1 VISPVVSLAW
11 WRQHRDQVVLAD
23 VRWYLDGR
31 SGRDAYGAGHLPGAV
46 FVDLDRWLAAGAS
59 PEAGRH
65 PLPGPAV
72 FAEGMARLGIADG
85 STVVAYDDAGG
96 TVAARLVWMLRA
108 TGHAAALLDGG
119 IPAYRG
125 PLEQAPLE
133 QAPLEQA
140 PLGQAPL
147 GQAPLG
153 QALPERP
160 AASFT
165 PRPWPAG
172 RLAGLGD
179 ATDPGLVVLDARD
192 RARYRGDSEPV
203 DPRPGHIPGARSLP
217 CRENLAPDG
226 TFLPAGRLRERLA
239 GVGVT
244 DAAQVVSYCGSGV
257 TACHNL
263 LVLEYAGL
271 GHGRLYPG
279 SWSQYSHTTRPAA
292 LGDAPA

>member
-1 VISPVVSLAW
+1 MTGVIGPVVSVSW
-11 WRQHRDQVVLAD
+11 WQQHRDEVVLAD

-46 FVDLDRWLAAGAS
+46 FVDLDRVLAAEPS

-65 PLPGPAV
+65 PLPGPAT
-72 FAEGMARLGIADG
+72 FAGGMAGLGIADDT
-85 STVVAYDDAGG
+85 TVVAYDDAGG

-119 IPAYRG
+119 LPAYRG
-125 PLEQAPLE
+125 PLEQAP
-133 QAPLEQA
+133 PK
-140 PLGQAPL
+140 
-147 GQAPLG
+147 
-153 QALPERP
+153 RP
-160 AASFT
+160 PATFT
-165 PRPWPAG
+165 PRPWPAD

-179 ATDPGLVVLDARD
+179 AADPGLIVLDARD
-192 RARYRGDSEPV
+192 RVRYRGDSEPV

-226 TFLPAGRLRERLA
+226 TFLPVAQLRERLA
-239 GVGVT
+239 EAGVT

-263 LVLEYAGL
+263 LMLEHTGL
-271 GHGRLYPG
+271 GEGRLYPG
-279 SWSQYSHTTRPAA
+279 SWSQYSHTTLPAA
-292 LGDAPA
+292 LGDAFRNP

>member
-1 VISPVVSLAW
+1 VIGPVVSVSW
-11 WRQHRDQVVLAD
+11 WQQHRDEVVLAD

-31 SGRDAYGAGHLPGAV
+31 SGRDAYDAGHLPGAV
-46 FVDLDRWLAAGAS
+46 FVDLDRWLAARAS

-65 PLPGPAV
+65 PLPDPAV
-72 FAEGMARLGIADG
+72 FAGGMARLGIADN
-85 STVVAYDDAGG
+85 TAVVAYDDAGG

-108 TGHAAALLDGG
+108 TGRAAALLDGG
-119 IPAYRG
+119 LPVYAG
-125 PLEQAPLE
+125 PLEQDT
-133 QAPLEQA
+133 
-140 PLGQAPL
+140 
-147 GQAPLG
+147 
-153 QALPERP
+153 PERP
-160 AASFT
+160 PTLFT
-165 PRPWPAG
+165 PRPWPAD
-172 RLAGLGD
+172 RLAGLDD

-192 RARYRGDSEPV
+192 RSRYRGDCEPV

-226 TFLPAGRLRERLA
+226 TFLPVARLRERLA

-263 LVLEYAGL
+263 LMLEQAGL
-271 GHGRLYPG
+271 GEGRLYPG